1 MPRRSHPFRGA
12 ISSIYLYGS
21 NGLPEYEIDEIKDYL
36 KNIYPKAK
44 TEDRGDFFSF
54 LLKRSGSFD
63 IDELAKEITCS
74 RVHSVSEQLKEF
86 SPLPLEIEYEKK
98 RLLGNKQLKG
108 VIYDGFNLQAICREL
123 FGLKEFSSSSCHIIF
138 TNQLLASFDSN
149 DRRYHLR
156 VGIYGRPN
164 IISVS
169 GLVEALAK
177 PKEYYIK
184 MQMGQDT
191 LSLSQEFKGDI
202 IEYEDARITELLK
215 GYCLQALFYHLTGD
229 PFCSD
234 KNCRLYNAHWQREAI
249 KAQIEAECE
258 FCPEHT
264 KIISQWKNS

>member
-1 MPRRSHPFRGA
+1 MSRQSYPSRGA

-21 NGLPEYEIDEIKDYL
+21 NGLPEYEIKELTDYL

-44 TEDRGDFFSF
+44 IEEREDFFSF
-54 LLKRSGSFD
+54 LLKRSSSLN
-63 IDELAKEITCS
+63 IDELAKRITCS

-98 RLLGNKQLKG
+98 RLSGNKQLKG

-123 FGLKEFSSSSCHIIF
+123 LGLKEFAPSSCHIIF

-156 VGIYGRPN
+156 VGVYGRPN

-184 MQMGQDT
+184 MQMGQDVLT
-191 LSLSQEFKGDI
+191 LSQEFKGDI
-202 IEYEDARITELLK
+202 IEYEDTRITELLK

-234 KNCRLYNAHWQREAI
+234 KNCRLYNAHWQKDALV
-249 KAQIEAECE
+249 AQIEAEYE
-258 FCPEHT
+258 FCPKHSE
-264 KIISQWKNS
+264 IISQWKNS

>member
-1 MPRRSHPFRGA
+1 MSRRSHPARGT

-21 NGLPEYEIDEIKDYL
+21 SGLPEYKAEEITDYL

-44 TEDRGDFFSF
+44 TEQRGDFFSF
-54 LLKRSGSFD
+54 LLKSPDSPD
-63 IDELAKEITCS
+63 IEELARKITCS

-108 VIYDGFNLQAICREL
+108 VIYDGFHLQKICREL
-123 FGLKEFSSSSCHIIF
+123 LGLKEFKPSSCHIIF

-149 DRRYHLR
+149 DRRYHVR

-164 IISVS
+164 IISVP

-184 MQMGQDT
+184 MQMGEDT
-191 LSLSQEFKGDI
+191 LTLSQEFKGEI
-202 IEYEDARITELLK
+202 IEYEDTRITELLK

-234 KNCRLYNAHWQREAI
+234 KKCRLYNAHWQKEAI
-249 KAQIEAECE
+249 EAQIEAEYE
-258 FCPEHT
+258 FCLKHAEIT
-264 KIISQWKNS
+264 SQWKNR

>member
-1 MPRRSHPFRGA
+1 MSRRSHPARGT

-21 NGLPEYEIDEIKDYL
+21 SGLPEYKAEEITDYL

-44 TEDRGDFFSF
+44 IEQREDFFSF
-54 LLKRSGSFD
+54 LLKRLDSPD
-63 IDELAKEITCS
+63 IDELARKITCS
-74 RVHSVSEQLKEF
+74 RVHSVSEQLKDF

-108 VIYDGFNLQAICREL
+108 VIYDGFNLQAIYREL
-123 FGLKEFSSSSCHIIF
+123 LGLKEFKSSFCHIIF
-138 TNQLLASFDSN
+138 TNQLLASFDSG

-156 VGIYGRPN
+156 VGIYGPPN
-164 IISVS
+164 IISVP

-177 PKEYYIK
+177 PREYYVK

-202 IEYEDARITELLK
+202 IEYEDTRITELLK
-215 GYCLQALFYHLTGD
+215 GYCLQSLFYHLIGD

-234 KNCRLYNAHWQREAI
+234 KNCRLYNAHWQRDAI
-249 KAQIEAECE
+249 LAQIEAEYE
-258 FCPEHT
+258 FCPKHT
-264 KIISQWKNS
+264 EIISQWKNS

>member
-123 FGLKEFSSSSCHIIF
+123 FGLKEFKPSACHIIF

-156 VGIYGRPN
+156 VGIYGPPN

-264 KIISQWKNS
+264 KIISQWKNR